1 MRSAKNGN
9 LLTFTICKAA
19 EESFGKLQRYF
30 LRFKESLRLTSW
42 KWMLPLAHPPPS
54 SFEFPE
60 MDLMLH
66 LVDRYFE
73 NLNPI
78 LPILHRSSF
87 NRSIQEGLHKVDGG
101 FGAVVLMVCA
111 IGCRC
116 ATDPRVVHEVA
127 ASSSCTAWKFF
138 NQISIIRSR
147 KVPFIMT
154 SVYEA
159 QLYPVCSFLRTS
171 SIMVLLDGG
180 RGSWRHFSLRVIP
193 LPRVYGWL

>member
-1 MRSAKNGN
+1 
-9 LLTFTICKAA
+9 
-19 EESFGKLQRYF
+19 
-30 LRFKESLRLTSW
+30 
-42 KWMLPLAHPPPS
+42 MLPLPCSPPP
-54 SFEFPE
+54 FLEFPE

-87 NRSIQEGLHKVDGG
+87 IRSIQEGLHKVNSS
-101 FGAVVLMVCA
+101 FAAVVLVVSA

-127 ASSSCTAWKFF
+127 ASSSCTAWKLF
-138 NQISIIRSR
+138 NQVDIVRSR

-159 QLYPVCSFLRTS
+159 QLFPVCSFLQS
-171 SIMVLLDGG
+171 SSTTASLDDDH
-180 RGSWRHFSLRVIP
+180 GSWRHFSLRVIA
-193 LPRVYGWL
+193 LPRLYG